1 MKQIRM
7 LAQYYVDLLVK
18 LGLVRF
24 SLLLALALVVLAMA
38 VQMAVTMVL
47 HGQVESIDVIRSIFF
62 GLLITPWAVY
72 FLSVVVEQL
81 EESRQRLSKL
91 VDKLEEMRERDLKL
105 NVKLKDNIA
114 QLNQE
119 IADREKAEAERQNM
133 LEQLKVE
140 MKEREVTQIQL
151 EQQSSFLRSFLDAS
165 PDLVFY
171 RNEDKEFSGC
181 NRAMELL
188 TGKSEKQLIGLKPH
202 EVYAP
207 EAAEKVLETDEKV
220 FRHNVSLTYEQW
232 LDYPDGRKACFEI
245 RKVPYYD
252 RVGKRHG
259 LMGFGRDITERKRYQ
274 DALERA
280 SRDKTTFISTISHE
294 LRTPLNGIVGLSRI
308 LLDTELSAEQE
319 KYLKT
324 IHVSAVTLGNI
335 FNDIIDMDKIER
347 RKVQLDNQPI
357 DFTSFLADLEN
368 LSGLQAQQKGLRFVM
383 EPVRPVPH
391 KVLTDG
397 TRLRQILWN
406 LISNAV
412 KFTQQGQVTV
422 RVSYNENE
430 QLRFEVEDSGIGI
443 PQEEQDKIFAMY
455 YQVKD
460 SQGGKPATGTGI
472 GLAVSRRLAKSMGG
486 DITVSS
492 KPGQGST
499 FVLTVQ
505 APRVAEEV
513 EDTLNDDEMPLP
525 ALHVLLVEDIEL
537 NVIVAT
543 SVLEKLGCS
552 VEVAMTGKAALEMFS
567 PGEFDLVLLDIQ
579 LPDMTGLDISREL
592 NRRYTR
598 DALPPLVALTANVLK
613 DKKEYL
619 EAGMDDVLSKP
630 LAVPALTATIKKFW
644 DTQADDEEQDVTTR
658 DDGKQ
663 QALLDLPMLEQYL
676 ELVGPKLITDGLAM
690 FEKMMPGYLSV
701 LESNLTAR
709 DQKGI
714 VEEGHKIKGAA
725 GAVGLRHLQQL
736 AQKIQSPDLPA
747 WWDNVGE
754 WIEEL
759 KQEWQHDVGALKAW
773 IAGAGKK

>member
-1 MKQIRM
+1 MKQIRL
-7 LAQYYVDLLVK
+7 LAQYYVDLMMK

-24 SLLLALALVVLAMA
+24 SMLLALVVLAIV

-81 EESRQRLSKL
+81 EESRQRLSRL
-91 VDKLEEMRERDLKL
+91 VQKLEEMRERDLSL
-105 NVKLKDNIA
+105 NVQLKDNIA

-119 IADREKAEAERQNM
+119 IAVREKAEAELQ
-133 LEQLKVE
+133 ETFGQLKIE
-140 MKEREVTQIQL
+140 IKEREETQIQL

-188 TGKSEKQLIGLKPH
+188 TGKSEKQLVHLKPAD
-202 EVYAP
+202 VYSP
-207 EAAEKVLETDEKV
+207 EAAAKVIETDEKV

-308 LLDTELSAEQE
+308 LLDTELTAEQE

-335 FNDIIDMDKIER
+335 FNDIIDMDKMER
-347 RKVQLDNQPI
+347 RKVQLDNQPV

-368 LSGLQAQQKGLRFVM
+368 LSALQAQQKGLRFNL
-383 EPVRPVPH
+383 EPTLPLPH
-391 KVLTDG
+391 QVITDG

-422 RVSYNENE
+422 RVRYDEGDM
-430 QLRFEVEDSGIGI
+430 LHFEVEDSGIGI
-443 PQEEQDKIFAMY
+443 PQDELDKIFAMY

-460 SQGGKPATGTGI
+460 SHGGKPATGTGI
-472 GLAVSRRLAKSMGG
+472 GLAVSRRLAKNMGG
-486 DITVSS
+486 DITVTSEQG
-492 KPGQGST
+492 KGST
-499 FVLTVQ
+499 FTLTIH
-505 APRVAEEV
+505 APSVAEEV
-513 EDTLNDDEMPLP
+513 DDAFDEDDMPLP
-525 ALHVLLVEDIEL
+525 ALNVLLVEDIEL
-537 NVIVAT
+537 NVIVAR
-543 SVLEKLGCS
+543 SVLEKLGNS
-552 VEVAMTGKAALEMFS
+552 VDVAMTGKAALEMFK
-567 PGEFDLVLLDIQ
+567 PGEYDLVLLDIQ

-592 NRRYTR
+592 TKRYPR
-598 DALPPLVALTANVLK
+598 EDLPPLVALTANVLK
-613 DKKEYL
+613 DKQEYL
-619 EAGMDDVLSKP
+619 NAGMDDVLSKP
-630 LAVPALTATIKKFW
+630 LSVPALTAMIKKFW
-644 DTQADDEEQDVTTR
+644 DTQDDEESTVTTEENS
-658 DDGKQ
+658 KSE
-663 QALLDLPMLEQYL
+663 ALLDIPMLEQYL
-676 ELVGPKLITDGLAM
+676 ELVGPKLITDGLAV
-690 FEKMMPGYLSV
+690 FERMMPGYVSV
-701 LESNLTAR
+701 LESNLTAQ
-709 DQKGI
+709 DKKGI

-725 GAVGLRHLQQL
+725 GSVGLRHLQQL
-736 AQKIQSPDLPA
+736 GQQIQSPDLPA
-747 WWDNVGE
+747 WEDNVGE
-754 WIEEL
+754 WIEEM
-759 KQEWQHDVGALKAW
+759 KEEWRHDVEVLKAW
-773 IAGAGKK
+773 VAKATKK

>member
-1 MKQIRM
+1 MKQIRL
-7 LAQYYVDLLVK
+7 LAQYYVDLMMK

-24 SLLLALALVVLAMA
+24 SMLLALALVVLAIV

-81 EESRQRLSKL
+81 EESRQRLSRL
-91 VDKLEEMRERDLKL
+91 VQKLEEMRERDLSL
-105 NVKLKDNIA
+105 NVQLKDNIA

-119 IADREKAEAERQNM
+119 IAVREKAEAELQ
-133 LEQLKVE
+133 ETFGQLKIE
-140 MKEREVTQIQL
+140 IKEREETQIQL

-188 TGKSEKQLIGLKPH
+188 TGKSEKQLVHLKPAD
-202 EVYAP
+202 VYSP
-207 EAAEKVLETDEKV
+207 EAAAKVIETDEKV

-308 LLDTELSAEQE
+308 LLDTELTAEQE

-335 FNDIIDMDKIER
+335 FNDIIDMDKMER
-347 RKVQLDNQPI
+347 RKVQLDNQPV

-368 LSGLQAQQKGLRFVM
+368 LSALQAQQKGLRFNL
-383 EPVRPVPH
+383 EPTLPLPH
-391 KVLTDG
+391 QVITDG

-406 LISNAV
+406 LICNAV

-422 RVSYNENE
+422 RVRYDEGDM
-430 QLRFEVEDSGIGI
+430 LHFEVEDSGIGI
-443 PQEEQDKIFAMY
+443 PQDELDKIFAMY

-460 SQGGKPATGTGI
+460 SHGGKPATGTGI
-472 GLAVSRRLAKSMGG
+472 GLAVSRRLAKNMGG
-486 DITVSS
+486 DITVTSEQG
-492 KPGQGST
+492 KGST
-499 FVLTVQ
+499 FTLTIH
-505 APRVAEEV
+505 APSVAEEV
-513 EDTLNDDEMPLP
+513 DDAFDEDDMPLP
-525 ALHVLLVEDIEL
+525 ALNVLLVEDIEL
-537 NVIVAT
+537 NVIVAR
-543 SVLEKLGCS
+543 SVLEKLGNS
-552 VEVAMTGKAALEMFS
+552 VDVAMTGKAALEMFK
-567 PGEFDLVLLDIQ
+567 PGEYDLVLLDIQ

-592 NRRYTR
+592 TKRYPR
-598 DALPPLVALTANVLK
+598 EDLPPLVALTANVLK
-613 DKKEYL
+613 DKQEYL
-619 EAGMDDVLSKP
+619 NAGMDDVLSKP
-630 LAVPALTATIKKFW
+630 LSVPALTAMIKKFW
-644 DTQADDEEQDVTTR
+644 DTQDDEESTVTTEENS
-658 DDGKQ
+658 KSE
-663 QALLDLPMLEQYL
+663 ALLDIPMLEQYL
-676 ELVGPKLITDGLAM
+676 ELVGPKLITDGLAV
-690 FEKMMPGYLSV
+690 FEKMMPGYVSV
-701 LESNLTAR
+701 LESNLTAQ
-709 DQKGI
+709 DKKGI

-725 GAVGLRHLQQL
+725 GSVGLRHLQQL
-736 AQKIQSPDLPA
+736 GQQIQSPDLPA
-747 WWDNVGE
+747 WEDNVGE
-754 WIEEL
+754 WIEEM
-759 KQEWQHDVGALKAW
+759 KEEWRHDVEVLKAW
-773 IAGAGKK
+773 VAKATKK

>member
-1 MKQIRM
+1 MKQIRL
-7 LAQYYVDLLVK
+7 LAQYYVDLMMK

-24 SLLLALALVVLAMA
+24 SMLLALALVVLAIV

-81 EESRQRLSKL
+81 EESRQRLSRL
-91 VDKLEEMRERDLKL
+91 VQKLEEMRERDLSL
-105 NVKLKDNIA
+105 NVQLKDNIA

-119 IADREKAEAERQNM
+119 IAVREKAEAELQ
-133 LEQLKVE
+133 ETFGQLKIE
-140 MKEREVTQIQL
+140 IKEREETQIQL

-188 TGKSEKQLIGLKPH
+188 TGKSEKQLVHLKPAD
-202 EVYAP
+202 VYSP
-207 EAAEKVLETDEKV
+207 EAAAKVIETDEKV

-308 LLDTELSAEQE
+308 LLDTELTAEQE

-324 IHVSAVTLGNI
+324 IHFSAVTLGNI
-335 FNDIIDMDKIER
+335 FNDIIDMDKMER
-347 RKVQLDNQPI
+347 RKVQLDNQPV

-368 LSGLQAQQKGLRFVM
+368 LSALQAQQKGLRFNL
-383 EPVRPVPH
+383 EPTLPLPH
-391 KVLTDG
+391 QVITDG

-422 RVSYNENE
+422 RVRYDEGDM
-430 QLRFEVEDSGIGI
+430 LHFEVEDSGIGI
-443 PQEEQDKIFAMY
+443 PQDELDKIFAMY

-460 SQGGKPATGTGI
+460 SHGGKPATGTGI
-472 GLAVSRRLAKSMGG
+472 GLAVSRRLAKNMGG
-486 DITVSS
+486 DITVTSEQG
-492 KPGQGST
+492 KGST
-499 FVLTVQ
+499 FTLTIH
-505 APRVAEEV
+505 APSVAEEV
-513 EDTLNDDEMPLP
+513 DDAFDEDDMPLP
-525 ALHVLLVEDIEL
+525 ALNVLLVEDIEL
-537 NVIVAT
+537 NVIVAR
-543 SVLEKLGCS
+543 SVLEKLGNS
-552 VEVAMTGKAALEMFS
+552 VDVAMTGKAALEMFK
-567 PGEFDLVLLDIQ
+567 PGEYDLVLLDIQ

-592 NRRYTR
+592 TKRYPR
-598 DALPPLVALTANVLK
+598 EDLPPLVALTANVLK
-613 DKKEYL
+613 DKQEYL
-619 EAGMDDVLSKP
+619 NAGMDDVLSKP
-630 LAVPALTATIKKFW
+630 LSVPALTAMIKKFW
-644 DTQADDEEQDVTTR
+644 DTQDDEESTVTTEENS
-658 DDGKQ
+658 KSE
-663 QALLDLPMLEQYL
+663 ALLDIPMLEQYL
-676 ELVGPKLITDGLAM
+676 ELVGPKLITDGLAV
-690 FEKMMPGYLSV
+690 FEKMMPGYVSV
-701 LESNLTAR
+701 LESNLTAQ
-709 DQKGI
+709 DKKGI

-725 GAVGLRHLQQL
+725 GSVGLRHLQQL
-736 AQKIQSPDLPA
+736 GQQIQSPDLPA
-747 WWDNVGE
+747 WEDNVGE
-754 WIEEL
+754 WIEEM
-759 KQEWQHDVGALKAW
+759 KEEWRHDVEVLKAW
-773 IAGAGKK
+773 VAKATKK